1 MTGSYKSDTQASR
14 ALICRSDGTIE
25 ELDLTLA
32 TPEEA
37 ALAITDHRDLEW
49 VRAVVRAIHDNKETP

>member
-1 MTGSYKSDTQASR
+1 MSDIPASR
-14 ALICRSDGTIE
+14 ALICRPDGTIQ
-25 ELDLTLA
+25 ELNLTLA

-49 VRAVVRAIHDNKETP
+49 VRAVLRAIQNNKETP

>member
-1 MTGSYKSDTQASR
+1 MTR
-14 ALICRSDGTIE
+14 ALICRPDGTIE

-49 VRAVVRAIHDNKETP
+49 VRAVVRAIHDNKETQ

>member
-1 MTGSYKSDTQASR
+1 MSDIHASR
-14 ALICRSDGTIE
+14 ALICRPDGTIE

-32 TPEEA
+32 TSEEA

>member
-1 MTGSYKSDTQASR
+1 MTR
-14 ALICRSDGTIE
+14 ALICRPDGTIE
-25 ELDLTLA
+25 ELNLTLA

-49 VRAVVRAIHDNKETP
+49 VRAVLRAIQNNKETP